1 MDTRF
6 FDRVGWVV
14 LVVIV
19 VKSGDLRSPNEVV
32 TMTVV
37 FVVWVMGPGFL
48 HEYKGGETTV
58 TIVGS
63 LGGPPGF

>member
-1 MDTRF
+1 M
-6 FDRVGWVV
+6 
-14 LVVIV
+14 VIV